1 MTISILPPILE
12 EELLSAYIDRVLTIH
27 SRLTK
32 RAVLA
37 TIFGRPWREPSVQL
51 PKHIDWAVKCF
62 GDSLSSETSSQ
73 WISAHTL
80 YPFFANFLS
89 EQGQEKLYLRMA
101 SGGYGPIFQGGG
113 RLVPRRKFVRVC
125 EDCAQADLNEFG
137 FYRIYR
143 SHMVPYVSCCAVHN
157 RTLIEVVECN
167 AWSVPQDLASSTNN
181 AHARAQL
188 ISCIT
193 SELMQC
199 QPQQAAQ
206 GALQKTTSVGLNML
220 GLLTSTGRLRV
231 RLALPLLRQHYSNV
245 LLSAS
250 LRETLN
256 SSSLDAY
263 LRSTIA
269 PRRNIQPAAYLLLA
283 AYIKE
288 YSGKK
293 SVGKETPGASAEQA
307 GVNSPQCR
315 TRTTCPTQ
323 EEHYRALAGF
333 KTLRSAALVLNLSVT
348 TLSVV
353 ARMYGLEFV
362 FRPSSATDGVRRE
375 VQRLLHIGMV
385 PSQVAQ
391 QLQISLSAVYRV
403 RRSIPELVSELLVKG
418 LEQQRTERRES
429 FLALVTAH
437 PGLTGTGLRARDKA
451 LWGWLYRND
460 GAWLTEHSPAKIKP
474 RARVHHSIWPRLE
487 IMLMPIIA
495 DAIDCM
501 VARKRERI
509 TLTAIFKAAGVR
521 QIAPRKLVEMPALKV
536 LIESA
541 LEDSATYV
549 NRRLM
554 TAADEIGAS
563 HLTAFSAV
571 VRAARLRPTTVQRA
585 GVDANSWRALFA
597 ARRGSHAE

>member
-51 PKHIDWAVKCF
+51 PKHIDWAAECF

-80 YPFFANFLS
+80 YPFFANFFS
-89 EQGQEKLYLRMA
+89 EQGREKLYLRMA

-113 RLVPRRKFVRVC
+113 RLVPRQKFVRVC
-125 EDCAQADLNEFG
+125 GDCAQADLNEFG

-167 AWSVPQDLASSTNN
+167 AWSVPQDLGSSTNN

-220 GLLTSTGRLRV
+220 GLLTSSGRLRM

-245 LLSAS
+245 PLSAS

-256 SSSLDAY
+256 SSSLEAY

-288 YSGKK
+288 CS
-293 SVGKETPGASAEQA
+293 GKETPGASAGQA
-307 GVNSPQCR
+307 IVNSPPCL

-323 EEHYRALAGF
+323 EELYRALAGF
-333 KTLRSAALVLNLSVT
+333 KTLRSAALVLNSSVT

-353 ARMYGLEFV
+353 ARKYGLEFS

-375 VQRLLHIGMV
+375 AHGLLHGGLA
-385 PSQVAQ
+385 PSLVAQ

-403 RRSIPELVSELLVKG
+403 RRSIPELVSELSAKG
-418 LEQQRTERRES
+418 FEQQRTERRES
-429 FLALVTAH
+429 FLALATAH

-451 LWGWLYRND
+451 LWNWLYRND
-460 GAWLTEHSPAKIKP
+460 RVWLTEHSPAKTVP
-474 RARVHHSIWPRLE
+474 RARVHHLIWPRLE
-487 IMLMPIIA
+487 VMLLPIIA

-521 QIAPRKLVEMPALKV
+521 QIARRILVEMPALKV

-541 LEDSATYV
+541 LEDPATYV

-563 HLTAFSAV
+563 HLTAFSAI

-585 GVDANSWRALFA
+585 GVDATSWRALFS
-597 ARRGSHAE
+597 ARRGAHAE